1 MHPMHR
7 FDVAIHSSIFIF
19 TPKHL
24 YSSDSRDQELLFFTP
39 GCIGSTTTSKVMSC
53 QSHKIFF
60 FFYTI
65 CSLWIRCIGKLVESI
80 SNEMD
85 SY

>member
-1 MHPMHR
+1 MHPMHW
-7 FDVAIHSSIFIF
+7 FGVAIHSSIFIF

-24 YSSDSRDQELLFFTP
+24 YSSESRGQDLLFFTP
-39 GCIGSTTTSKVMSC
+39 GCIGPITASKVMSC

-60 FFYTI
+60 FFNAI
-65 CSLWIRCIGKLVESI
+65 FSLCIRCIGNLFEPI